1 MKRRIQKEE
10 ARKAYIIA
18 LSVVALTMV
27 EMMIGI
33 AGIGYIYVTNP
44 CNYLPGDGYIAI
56 HILLY
61 ISYAIVICR
70 VNNTLLM
77 NLLYWRRKVMRK
89 RIRAMRLSR
98 RLRAA
103 SI

>member
-10 ARKAYIIA
+10 ARKAYVIA
-18 LSVVALTMV
+18 LSIIVLTVV
-27 EMMIGI
+27 EMIVGV
-33 AGIGYIYVTNP
+33 AGVSYIYITNP
-44 CNYLPGDGYIAI
+44 GNYLPGIGYIAI

-61 ISYAIVICR
+61 ISYVVVLCR

-77 NLLYWRRKVMRK
+77 NLLYWRRKIMRK
-89 RIRAMRLSR
+89 RIRAMRLRR
-98 RLRAA
+98 RLA